1 MSFSRVASVG
11 HASRH
16 NGVTLAISVRARLA
30 ALSLPILLLSL
41 ALLSGGCSLESEL
54 EPNPIAIT
62 VRPVPKRV
70 QLPGGDSEERRRL
83 VDGFATDPEWR
94 DIPYTHIAVGPEY
107 GNQGGSFLASVKVV
121 HDSTRI
127 YFLVEWP
134 DQTPNRL
141 GPRLIW
147 QLGNFPLPDDCDSLA
162 IDRAWRL
169 TSDDEDRLSIMWD
182 MGDARDSRG
191 TFREVGCA
199 VACHGNMHPTSG
211 SVDIWQWR
219 AARTNPLQFPLT
231 SSRRVGFADDGY
243 ADGGGRIN
251 DPGRSFYRENYRL
264 IPDITGELVPAP
276 LGLPAADFTTNDRM
290 RPCEY
295 VYEPR
300 AVDFSCNTRDNPC
313 RVVEQEQVTEWVQG
327 DDLSAFLLYRP
338 LDEVSRESRHDV
350 EARGRF
356 NLFISGGGFRKGTWT
371 LEMSRLLRVGRS
383 EDLDF
388 DLNRAEPY
396 HMAIAIMDNTGRI
409 HSGSTVIEIR
419 FQP

>member
-1 MSFSRVASVG
+1 MSFSRVAGVG
-11 HASRH
+11 RASCH
-16 NGVTLAISVRARLA
+16 KQVTHAISVPARLA
-30 ALSLPILLLSL
+30 VLSGPILLLL
-41 ALLSGGCSLESEL
+41 ALATGGCSLEGEL
-54 EPNPIAIT
+54 EPNPVTIT
-62 VRPVPKRV
+62 VTPVARRV
-70 QLPGGDSEERRRL
+70 DLPGGESEERRRL

-107 GNQGGSFLASVKVV
+107 GNQGGSFVASVKAV
-121 HDSTRI
+121 HDSARI
-127 YFLVEWP
+127 YFLIEWP
-134 DQTPNRL
+134 DLTLNRT

-147 QLGNFPLPDDCDSLA
+147 QLGNFPSPCDSLV
-162 IDRAWRL
+162 INRAWGL

-219 AARTNPLQFPLT
+219 AARTNPIQFPLT
-231 SSRRVGFADDGY
+231 SSRLVGFADDGF
-243 ADGGGRIN
+243 ADGGGRID
-251 DPGRSFYRENYRL
+251 DPGRSFYRDNYRL
-264 IPDITGELVPAP
+264 VPGLVGDQLVPAP
-276 LGLPAADFTTNDRM
+276 LKLPPADFAVNDRM

-295 VYEPR
+295 IYEPR
-300 AVDFSCNTRDNPC
+300 AVDFTCNTRQNPC
-313 RVVEQEQVTEWVQG
+313 RVVEQEQVTEWVRG
-327 DDLSAFLLYRP
+327 DDLASFLLYRP
-338 LDEVSRESRHDV
+338 PDEVSRESRHDV

-356 NLFISGGGFRKGTWT
+356 SQFISGGGFVKGTWT
-371 LEMSRLLRVGRS
+371 LEMSRSLRVGRS

-388 DLNRAEPY
+388 DANRAEPY

-409 HSGSTVIEIR
+409 HSGSPVIEVR